1 MVLPSYSGAM
11 SSETEKTPDTAVW
24 YFVAATLIFALP
36 PMFFDGEPPVI
47 SEWAW
52 RAGGV
57 LTMMLGFIT
66 WRRERRLRQ
75 SAAPSSP

>member
-1 MVLPSYSGAM
+1 MFLPSYSGAM
-11 SSETEKTPDTAVW
+11 SPETEKTPDTAVW
-24 YFVAATLIFALP
+24 YFVAAAFIFALP
-36 PMFFDGEPPVI
+36 PMFF
-47 SEWAW
+47 EWAW